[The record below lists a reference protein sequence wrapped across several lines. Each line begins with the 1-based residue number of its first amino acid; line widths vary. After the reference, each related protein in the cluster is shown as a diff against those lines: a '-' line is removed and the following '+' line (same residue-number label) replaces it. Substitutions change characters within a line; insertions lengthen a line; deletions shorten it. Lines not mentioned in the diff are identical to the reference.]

1 MTVSKAR
8 HRHQPKTNHHPQ
20 ENNQARFLQLDK
32 TKNENQP
39 VQSQSGAKS
48 ERTPIGTERARQEK
62 TCTSPLETHPKS
74 SLQ

>member
-8 HRHQPKTNHHPQ
+8 HRHQPKTRHHPQ
-20 ENNQARFLQLDK
+20 ENSQARFLQLDK
-32 TKNENQP
+32 TKNEENQL
-39 VQSQSGAKS
+39 VQS

-74 SLQ
+74 SLE